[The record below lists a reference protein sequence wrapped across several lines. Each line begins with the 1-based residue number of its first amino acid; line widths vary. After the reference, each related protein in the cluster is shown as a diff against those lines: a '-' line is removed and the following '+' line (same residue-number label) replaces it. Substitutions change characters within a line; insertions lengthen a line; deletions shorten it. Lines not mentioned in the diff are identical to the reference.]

1 MISAGTK
8 VSSTEPR
15 PAMRPAK
22 TPIPTITS
30 AKKFAALVT
39 TKNAT
44 ERRAMCAVG
53 IPASRS
59 AQTPRASPPAPPAGS
74 SEFAASSD
82 MAMS

>member
-1 MISAGTK
+1 M
-8 VSSTEPR
+8 STDDPLPARMPR
-15 PAMRPAK
+15 NTA
-22 TPIPTITS
+22 IPTRIS

-44 ERRAMCAVG
+44 VRRAMWAVG

-59 AQTPRASPPAPPAGS
+59 AQTPSASPPAPPVGS

-82 MAMS
+82 IAMS